1 MDVLKLFR
9 PADDKSPETKTL
21 SLDEDELREEIRA
34 QAEAVLRKG
43 GVNLSCV
50 EAEIRL
56 MGHAKD
62 KPLFW
67 CLLRLVRWERSSG
80 LRLLLGLPHIERAL
94 RRQLAGSWVAE
105 ASLFGGIWM
114 HPSTKLLESEG
125 MKELAAVLAGLN
137 TAGSAPLS
145 DAMWSSQP
153 SLD

>member
-9 PADDKSPETKTL
+9 PANDESPETQTL

-34 QAEAVLRKG
+34 EVETVLRKA
-43 GVNLSCV
+43 GVNLACV

-94 RRQLAGSWVAE
+94 RRQLVGSWVADT
-105 ASLFGGIWM
+105 SLFGGIWL
-114 HPSTKLLESEG
+114 HPSTKLLDSDG
-125 MKELAAVLAGLN
+125 MKELAAVLGGLN
-137 TAGSAPLS
+137 TTGSAPLS
-145 DAMWSSQP
+145 DAMWSSQG
-153 SLD
+153 SFE